1 MAEKPEDS
9 RTDSQAQAKPVV
21 IKKYANRRL
30 YNTAASS
37 YVTLDNLAEMVRDGV
52 EFVVFD
58 AKTGEDITRPVL
70 TQIIVDEEAK
80 GQNLLPI
87 SFLRQLIGFY
97 GDSLQGLVP
106 RYLDYS
112 MRMFQNNQERYR
124 QYANGAFDGMFPIST
139 FEEMSRQNMALFER
153 AMQMFNPLAG
163 ENPSSSGGGEV
174 QGRDSQA
181 KDREPPAQAA
191 PAKEAPRDKD
201 DIDELKQQ
209 LKAMQRQ
216 LDKLSGERGDKD

>member
-1 MAEKPEDS
+1 MAEKSEDS
-9 RTDSQAQAKPVV
+9 RTDAKAQAKPVV

-37 YVTLDNLAEMVRDGV
+37 YVTLDDLAGMVREGV

-112 MRMFQNNQERYR
+112 MRMFQNNQDRYR

-163 ENPSSSGGGEV
+163 ENQPADGAEA
-174 QGRDSQA
+174 QA
-181 KDREPPAQAA
+181 KGKESPAQPA

-209 LKAMQRQ
+209 LQAMQRQ
-216 LDKLSGERGDKD
+216 LDKLSGDRDDK